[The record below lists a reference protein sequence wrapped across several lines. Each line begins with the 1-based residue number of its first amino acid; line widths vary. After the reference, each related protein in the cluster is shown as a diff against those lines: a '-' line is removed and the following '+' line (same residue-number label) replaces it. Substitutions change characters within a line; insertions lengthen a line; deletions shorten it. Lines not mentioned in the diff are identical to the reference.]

1 MSKVEQ
7 GRLQAGIAVAA
18 FAVAAVLSFVG
29 FYAPPVGVL
38 SESNLYLVAQFL
50 LVTCSLCGVNSI
62 ILLNF
67 YKLKSRKWKGMEE
80 ELKGS

>member
-18 FAVAAVLSFVG
+18 FAVAVVLSFVG

-62 ILLNF
+62 ILKTLGNHASNIRNQ
-67 YKLKSRKWKGMEE
+67 KPQSAKH
-80 ELKGS
+80 